1 MKKIKRLFAVLMLC
15 VVVLSFAGCANL
27 DDMKARH
34 AIWKDEAQTT
44 LELSGVTYKKL
55 PENKYFEI
63 WQYDEENVFI
73 TSEDVPVLL
82 ADRFGTRMSISKD
95 HTILESNWYENDHPV
110 YYCRADLYDDI
121 VKQMEEGISL
131 DLMMYDFW
139 SAEKGEN
146 VAYTLT
152 AEQKEAVEAV
162 LKTQPTSL
170 GTNGYEEDYSVWI
183 YRSSQNHLFRDRIGN
198 LSVLNGEYRVI
209 VFTESDDLCYSVPAE
224 LKGQV
229 EQIMKKYKEEY
240 VKTYM

>member
-1 MKKIKRLFAVLMLC
+1 MKKMKKLIAAVLLC
-15 VVVLSFAGCANL
+15 VVALSFTGCVNL
-27 DDMKARH
+27 KEIKARH

-63 WQYDEENVFI
+63 WQYDVENVFI

-95 HTILESNWYENDHPV
+95 HTILESDWYENDHPV

-152 AEQKEAVEAV
+152 AEQEAAVETV
-162 LKTQPTSL
+162 LNTQPILL
-170 GTNGYEEDYSVWI
+170 GTNGYDEDYSVWF
-183 YRSSQNHLFRDRIGN
+183 YRSSKNYLFRETIGN
-198 LSVLNGEYRVI
+198 LCVLNGEYRII
-209 VFTESDDLCYSVPAE
+209 VYNEGEDLCYSVPAE
-224 LKGQV
+224 LKGQF